1 MSAVLKFA
9 PTKRRLTTPRERWL
23 QELINSERE
32 DRNREADEYA
42 RRIADLQTHARKL
55 GQIALNL
62 QEAQA
67 RAQVGVEVKEKAGE
81 LRQKFHRLADEWRKE
96 TKHTSSVEEM
106 VLHPNYLK
114 IIAMGKDAIA
124 LLLEELERK
133 PDHWLVALH
142 VLTDEDPAS
151 PESTFYEAVQ
161 AWLEWG
167 KQKGYLT

>member
-1 MSAVLKFA
+1 MSSVLKFD

-23 QELINSERE
+23 QELLNSERE
-32 DRNREADEYA
+32 DRNREADKYA
-42 RRIADLQTHARKL
+42 RRIADLQLHARKL
-55 GQIALNL
+55 GEIALTL
-62 QEAQA
+62 QEVQDLEQEQTKA
-67 RAQVGVEVKEKAGE
+67 KEKREE
-81 LRQKFHRLADEWRKE
+81 LRQRFCVLADKWSKD

-142 VLTDEDPAS
+142 VLTDEDPAP
-151 PESTFYEAVQ
+151 PESSFYEAVQ

-167 KQKGYLT
+167 RRKGYLA

>member
-1 MSAVLKFA
+1 MSAVLKFD

-23 QELINSERE
+23 RQLLNSERE
-32 DRNREADEYA
+32 DRNREVDEYA
-42 RRIADLQTHARKL
+42 RHIANLQLHARKL
-55 GQIALNL
+55 GEIALTL
-62 QEAQA
+62 QETQEQAQA
-67 RAQVGVEVKEKAGE
+67 EAKTKGKEEE
-81 LRQKFHRLADEWRKE
+81 LREKFNRLAGEWRKD

-106 VLHPNYLK
+106 MLHPNYLK

-167 KQKGYLT
+167 KRKGYLT